1 MLAGVVVVLVNVYYC
16 ITALS
21 MHMVDEMEKVLSENA
36 FLELHFFPPWHFTC
50 SVLTDALISKIFNVD
65 I

>member
-21 MHMVDEMEKVLSENA
+21 MHMVDEMEKGVSA
-36 FLELHFFPPWHFTC
+36 FFELHFFPPWHFTC
-50 SVLTDALISKIFNVD
+50 SVLTNAFISKILNVD
-65 I
+65 N

>member
-16 ITALS
+16 ITALL
-21 MHMVDEMEKVLSENA
+21 MHMEDEMEKVFMHSLS
-36 FLELHFFPPWHFTC
+36 FIFFPPWHFTC